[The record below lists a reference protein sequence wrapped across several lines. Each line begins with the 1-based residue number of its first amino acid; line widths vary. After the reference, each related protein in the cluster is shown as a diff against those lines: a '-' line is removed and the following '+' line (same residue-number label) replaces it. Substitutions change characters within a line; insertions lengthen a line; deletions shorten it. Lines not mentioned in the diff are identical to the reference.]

1 MYQID
6 DPTCVQA
13 DPGLPTDAVVTPGFF
28 SGGNPAVANSF
39 ATRVRYWW
47 LNMIQ
52 AELVAIVLAAGIELV
67 KGTNNQVLA
76 ALQAL
81 FMPRG
86 TVMGESTNTT
96 VTPTAGQVITNTLTL
111 TPTVP
116 GLLFVIGSV
125 NLGAPGQQPGGCTN
139 ELKVNGVH
147 LAGDQTTGSMTNFGT
162 VAVPANAKVTVTQT
176 YTATATAG
184 QFCSSSC
191 SLGLTFTPT

>member
-6 DPTCVQA
+6 DPTCVPA

-28 SGGNPAVANSF
+28 SEGDPTQANSF
-39 ATRVRYWW
+39 PTNVRGWW
-47 LNMIQ
+47 LNMMQ
-52 AELVAIVLAAGIELV
+52 SELAAVVKAAGIALV

-76 ALQAL
+76 ALGVL

-86 TVMGESTNTT
+86 AVMGGSKNTT
-96 VTPTAGQVITNTLTL
+96 LVPTPGQVITNTLTF

-116 GLLFVIGSV
+116 GLLLVMGSI

-147 LAGDQTTGSMTNFGT
+147 LAGDQTTGSMNNFGT
-162 VAVPANAKVTVTQT
+162 VAVPAGALVTVTQT

-191 SLGLTFTPT
+191 NLTFQFTPT

>member
-6 DPTCVQA
+6 DPTCVQV

-47 LNMIQ
+47 LNMVQ
-52 AELVAIVLAAGIELV
+52 TELVTIVAAAGIKLA
-67 KGTNNQVLA
+67 KGTNTQVLA
-76 ALQAL
+76 ALQVL

-86 TVMGESTNTT
+86 AVMGNSKNTT
-96 VTPTAGQVITNTLTL
+96 LTPIAGQVITNTLTF

-139 ELKVNGVH
+139 ELRVNGVH

-162 VAVPANAKVTVTQT
+162 VAVPAGALVTVTQT

-184 QFCSSSC
+184 QFCSTSC
-191 SLGLTFTPT
+191 SLTFQFTPT